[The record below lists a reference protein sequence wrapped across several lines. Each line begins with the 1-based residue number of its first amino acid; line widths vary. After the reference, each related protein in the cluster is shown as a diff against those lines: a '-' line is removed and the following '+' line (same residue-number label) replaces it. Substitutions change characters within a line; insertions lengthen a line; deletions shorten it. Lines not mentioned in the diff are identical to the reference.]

1 VPNFDNQEQVLILGK
16 DPSLSPAGA
25 DARVMTVAG
34 AGITAGAVPA
44 AAQPGTAAA
53 DVAWS
58 CG

>member
-1 VPNFDNQEQVLILGK
+1 VPNFDNQDKVLILGK

-25 DARVMTVAG
+25 DVPVLLVAG
-34 AGITAGAVPA
+34 AGITAVASLA

-53 DVAWS
+53 NVARS